1 MSYLRPKTVY
11 FFYYAA
17 LACLYPFM
25 TLYYQERGMT
35 ATQIGILSGVV
46 PLVTW
51 LSAPLW
57 GGLAD
62 ARNRHRAVLLLAV
75 GGLWIAAAAM
85 SFATTFIALLA
96 TVIAY
101 AVFNGPIVP
110 MVDNAVMALLGD
122 RKADYSRV
130 RVWGGYSWGLAAL
143 ALAPMLERAG
153 LQWAFYGFLFFMAI
167 NFVASAR
174 LPMNVVE
181 GARHAYTAGLG
192 ILLRNGRFLLL
203 LLVALVFGISMGG
216 QFSYMF
222 LYVDEL
228 GGSRA
233 LMALSV
239 TASTVG
245 EIPFWYLGGWL
256 LRRVGTK
263 WMIVLALSV
272 TAVRNFWLGVM
283 GAPWLVLPITALEG
297 LSFAVLFSAGVSDV
311 DAAAPSGLGATAQ
324 GLFSGM
330 MLGLGSALG
339 GFIGGPIGAAAGY
352 AQFFTLLGWL
362 SLATLIV
369 FVAARSLSQTRRT

>member
-181 GARHAYTAGLG
+181 GARHAYTAGLS

>member
-362 SLATLIV
+362 ALTTLIV

>member
-263 WMIVLALSV
+263 WMIVLALAV

>member
-181 GARHAYTAGLG
+181 GARHAYTAGLS

-362 SLATLIV
+362 ALTTLIV

>member
-110 MVDNAVMALLGD
+110 MVDNAVMALLGE

-369 FVAARSLSQTRRT
+369 FVMARRGR